1 MRVFLD
7 LMWFFKLHKL
17 RYLAGVSLLM
27 LVAVLSL
34 IPPHAVGVIINDME
48 DKTLTTGVLLYWV
61 LILAGAAAVIYVLRY
76 FWRILLFGAAM
87 QLAALL
93 RERLYQHFTRLSPQ
107 FYHENRI
114 GDLMAHSTNDVQAIE
129 QTATDGVLTLVDS
142 ITTGVVVITTMATA
156 ISWKLTLIA
165 LVPMP
170 FMALATSHYGKLMH
184 ARFHKAQAAFAD
196 ITEKTQEN
204 IAGVRVIKAFGQE
217 QVETD
222 AFAQLS
228 ADVVQK
234 NIAVAR
240 IDALFDPTISL
251 VVGISYLLSVGFGGY
266 FVTRGS
272 MNIGSLTTFTLYLGQ
287 LIWPMLAFG
296 WLFNIVE
303 RGRASND
310 RVRTLLA
317 VKEDIVNR
325 VGAVDRVPTGDIAYA
340 VDHFTY
346 PQTTAP
352 VLCDIHFHLKKGQT
366 LGIVGRTGA
375 GKTTLLKL
383 LLREFDCADGEITI
397 GGQSIYDVTLD
408 ALRGAIAYV
417 PQDHYLFSASIAHN
431 IAFARATAELAEIHQ
446 AARLAAIHDD
456 ILRFPEGYATLVG
469 ERGVTLSGGQ
479 KQRLS
484 IARALLMEAEILIL
498 DDSLSA
504 VDAKTEAAI
513 LDALRRERQH
523 KTTLIATHR
532 LSAVEQ
538 ADLILVL
545 EDGRIVERGSHRE
558 LMEAGGLYAGMY
570 ERQQLEALVEHGGVS
585 A

>member
-7 LMWFFKLHKL
+7 LMWFFKMHKL
-17 RYLAGVSLLM
+17 RYLAGITLLM
-27 LVAVLSL
+27 LVAILSL
-34 IPPHAVGVIINDME
+34 IPPHAVGVIIDDMQA
-48 DKTLTTGVLLYWV
+48 KTLTSGVLVYWV
-61 LILAGAAAVIYVLRY
+61 LVLGATAAIIYVLRY
-76 FWRILLFGAAM
+76 LWRILLFGAAM

-93 RERLYQHFTRLSPQ
+93 RERLYQHFTKLSPQ
-107 FYHENRI
+107 FYHQNRI

-142 ITTGVVVITTMATA
+142 ITTGVVVIATMAST

-165 LVPMP
+165 LIPMP
-170 FMALATSHYGKLMH
+170 LMALATAHYGKLMH
-184 ARFHKAQAAFAD
+184 ERFHKAQAAFAD

-217 QVETD
+217 DVETQS
-222 AFAQLS
+222 FADLS
-228 ADVVQK
+228 LDVVQK

-251 VVGISYLLSVGFGGY
+251 FVGVSYLLSVGFGAY
-266 FVTRGS
+266 FVTRGA

-325 VGAVDRVPTGDIAYA
+325 DGAIDRVPTGDISY
-340 VDHFTY
+340 DLHTFTY
-346 PQTTAP
+346 PHTTTP
-352 VLCDIHFHLKKGQT
+352 VLRDIHFDLAKGQT
-366 LGIVGRTGA
+366 LGIVGRTGT

-383 LLREFDCADGEITI
+383 LLREFDCTDGDISI
-397 GGQSIYDVTLD
+397 GGDSIYRVTLD

-417 PQDHYLFSASIAHN
+417 PQDHFLFSASIANN
-431 IAFARATAELAEIHQ
+431 IAFARATAQMPEIQQ
-446 AARLAAIHDD
+446 AAKMAVIHDD
-456 ILRFPEGYATLVG
+456 IVRFPEGYATLVG

-504 VDAKTEAAI
+504 VDAKTESMI
-513 LDALRRERQH
+513 LEALRQERRN

-545 EDGRIVERGSHRE
+545 EDGQIAERGTHDE
-558 LMEAGGLYAGMY
+558 LMRQGGLYAAMY
-570 ERQQLEALVEHGGVS
+570 ERQQLEVLVEHGGVS